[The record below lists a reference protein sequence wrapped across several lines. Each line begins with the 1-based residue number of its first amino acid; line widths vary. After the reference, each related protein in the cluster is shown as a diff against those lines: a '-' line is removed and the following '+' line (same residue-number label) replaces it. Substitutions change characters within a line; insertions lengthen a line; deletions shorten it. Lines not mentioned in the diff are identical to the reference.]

1 MILVTGG
8 TGFLGRAL
16 VRELVANGHQVRL
29 LIRPSPK
36 TPNLP
41 RGVPVEVAV
50 TGLGDERGLRA
61 ALRGVDLIYHLA
73 SAEQQGAHG
82 NVLATDARG
91 TNTLAQVA
99 AESRVRRIFY
109 VSQLGADRASYFSIL
124 KAKGVAEEFIRK
136 SGVPYTIL
144 RSSILYGPEDHF
156 TTALARLAGL
166 FPIMFL
172 PLKGQGLLQPLWVE
186 DLVTC
191 LLWSL
196 DNDQTVNQT
205 YEVGGS
211 EHFTYRQ
218 SLEMILQA
226 ANLRRLLVP
235 LGLSYLRTL
244 TSMLEGIFPGYPF
257 SSYSVDYFSYNRT
270 CAVDTIPRVFGF
282 LPARFSYRLEHLK
295 SINWTRQALQTF
307 FERHA

>member
-29 LIRPSPK
+29 LIRPSPQ

-50 TGLGDERGLRA
+50 TGLGDERGLKA
-61 ALRGVDLIYHLA
+61 ALRGVDIIYHLA
-73 SAEQQGAHG
+73 SAERQGSRG
-82 NVLATDARG
+82 NVLETDARG
-91 TNTLAQVA
+91 TNVLARVS

-109 VSQLGADRASYFSIL
+109 VSQLGADRSSYYPIL
-124 KAKGVAEEFIRK
+124 KVKGIAEEFIRK
-136 SGVPYTIL
+136 SGVPHTIL

-172 PLKGQGLLQPLWVE
+172 PRQGEELLQPLWVE

-196 DNDQTVNQT
+196 DNNETINQT

-211 EHFTYRQ
+211 EHFTFKQ
-218 SLEMILQA
+218 SLDLILDA

-235 LGLSYLRTL
+235 MGLSYMRTL
-244 TSMLEGIFPGYPF
+244 TVILESIFPGFPL
-257 SSYSVDYFSYNRT
+257 SSFSVDYFSYNRT
-270 CAVDTIPRVFGF
+270 CAVETIPRVFGF